1 MFDLTN
7 NQNIA
12 ISAEEENAL
21 IDSIFEEF
29 GGKPKKQGNLA
40 KIDQNSF
47 FFFSLENGYVNLKK
61 FFQQYNINPNDPK
74 IRLKK
79 SNR

>member
-47 FFFSLENGYVNLKK
+47 FFFLSRKWICQLE
-61 FFQQYNINPNDPK
+61 K
-74 IRLKK
+74 IL
-79 SNR
+79 STIQH